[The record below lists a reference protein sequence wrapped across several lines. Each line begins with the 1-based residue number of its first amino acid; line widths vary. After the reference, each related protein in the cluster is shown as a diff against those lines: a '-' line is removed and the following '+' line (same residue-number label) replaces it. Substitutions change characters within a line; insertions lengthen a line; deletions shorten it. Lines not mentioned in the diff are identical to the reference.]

1 MEQLLTTAA
10 LIAGGIF
17 AVWILFADPGEE
29 EGKGEMNMAMLGAL
43 FMIPV
48 IILLIIGIVLFL
60 PILLGI
66 ALVVLLVYA
75 AYQAVRWFLTRE
87 REEKPERKG
96 EGRTR
101 KMIQDTIER
110 MKSSSRSVLDSRPV
124 RVFRERTKFVTVRT
138 RKAIAETG
146 KLFKERT
153 KRTTQRIRE
162 GGFKR
167 VQETMRRVRSSDP
180 RNGNMRK
187 SVGEVF
193 RKSKE
198 RAVRVRE
205 SLRLHTHDPLGNMR
219 KIGWNTRKHLG
230 EVYHHRKK

>member
-1 MEQLLTTAA
+1 
-10 LIAGGIF
+10 
-17 AVWILFADPGEE
+17 
-29 EGKGEMNMAMLGAL
+29 
-43 FMIPV
+43 
-48 IILLIIGIVLFL
+48 
-60 PILLGI
+60 
-66 ALVVLLVYA
+66 
-75 AYQAVRWFLTRE
+75 
-87 REEKPERKG
+87 
-96 EGRTR
+96 
-101 KMIQDTIER
+101 